1 VSPTRRLLHAGL
13 LCAGAL
19 TACDPGPTDPQLLP
33 AWSPSAVL
41 GIRGVAD
48 VSILASEVSTVAGW
62 VGRIYP
68 HYAPVARRREALD
81 HVILWSAATRAQ
93 APEEHAKARSQ
104 AQAWLAFETGSGPLP
119 DGTQGPP
126 PPPPS
131 ATGGLHEL
139 GLGLWG
145 AAAELE
151 PGVWAGPL
159 EGIGR
164 LLILRLDARDDV
176 RLEISLREFPY
187 LPAATTPSELEEL
200 MQASELVVLDP
211 DWAPAVPARWRYRM
225 RGETP

>member
-1 VSPTRRLLHAGL
+1 MSATRRLLRAGL

-19 TACDPGPTDPQLLP
+19 TACDPGQADPQLAP
-33 AWSPSAVL
+33 AWSPNAVL

-48 VSILASEVSTVAGW
+48 VSIPASEVSSVAGW
-62 VGRIYP
+62 VERIYP
-68 HYAPVARRREALD
+68 HYTPLARRREALD

-93 APEEHAKARSQ
+93 APEEHAQARSQ

-119 DGTQGPP
+119 PGTQGPP
-126 PPPPS
+126 PRPLS
-131 ATGGLHEL
+131 AAGGLHEL

-145 AAAELE
+145 AAAELA
-151 PGVWAGPL
+151 PGVWTGPL

-164 LLILRLDARDDV
+164 VLILRLDARDDA

-200 MQASELVVLDP
+200 MEASQLVVLDP
-211 DWAPAVPARWRYRM
+211 DWEPAVPARWRYRM